1 MSNSNADSMGEELA
15 NWVLENR
22 IIEHIFGPNS
32 HVEVIKQSHIV
43 LNFVASQITT
53 DHIDVIWSASQMKHC
68 GRQVLDILL
77 PLIKNLKMK
86 PVLHLYWLL
95 KNFEPKDHTEQTLV
109 LASQLLK
116 YIWAQTSGSDVIS
129 NTGINTSVQSA
140 KILEDLALVRSPIF
154 TILPGSGQKNRHNGD
169 SSSSSGS
176 VDNSDDEEDDEEYDV
191 DVTQPIVTDPVFR
204 NKGKPRLCNSSNNNS
219 DDSSENTSESDDEE
233 IIIPELSDEKIRSAR
248 LHQALVGNYSNS
260 SSSDLVPIA
269 VRDVVAAIHRD
280 NTFTGNQ
287 QSVEDNGRSKFDT
300 KDPSFMS
307 KPCNEFSF
315 NMIIKL
321 FSLLQGLTFSDKIQF
336 KIKNESQIEKTP
348 SELQSV
354 SPDLKCA
361 IIPAE
366 QQTPDVMEKLV
377 KMTEGL
383 SSKNDDLSD
392 SRASSRNSRLS
403 DKNMADF
410 EGEESDCDVT
420 KIECNDEFFNQ
431 VAECSD
437 YKPSAAHKLA
447 SIAQIVKQN
456 LETDGSDKN
465 MSTEESD
472 KSKEQDSDSELVDL
486 SIDNVCKPGR
496 TLLWDLLQD
505 DMIHQLPEGLAH
517 ETEKIFWN
525 TVCWSSDRRIR
536 MKFIDGCLDNLAKNQ
551 SVNTSLRLLPK
562 FLMSFQQYRGGM
574 DTHQIL
580 LWADKERQMLKHFFS
595 NLITYCKNRKK
606 SKQLANESNRSDSS
620 VHSSHDMYSH
630 TEEIQ
635 TRLSFLNF
643 VFSSAGSPD
652 NFRLSQEQ
660 IDILW
665 SSLATDPD
673 SADELFNWL
682 LGRFL

>member
-1 MSNSNADSMGEELA
+1 M
-15 NWVLENR
+15 
-22 IIEHIFGPNS
+22 
-32 HVEVIKQSHIV
+32 
-43 LNFVASQITT
+43 
-53 DHIDVIWSASQMKHC
+53 ID
-68 GRQVLDILL
+68 
-77 PLIKNLKMK
+77 
-86 PVLHLYWLL
+86 
-95 KNFEPKDHTEQTLV
+95 
-109 LASQLLK
+109 
-116 YIWAQTSGSDVIS
+116 
-129 NTGINTSVQSA
+129 
-140 KILEDLALVRSPIF
+140 
-154 TILPGSGQKNRHNGD
+154 
-169 SSSSSGS
+169 
-176 VDNSDDEEDDEEYDV
+176 
-191 DVTQPIVTDPVFR
+191 
-204 NKGKPRLCNSSNNNS
+204 
-219 DDSSENTSESDDEE
+219 
-233 IIIPELSDEKIRSAR
+233 
-248 LHQALVGNYSNS
+248 
-260 SSSDLVPIA
+260 
-269 VRDVVAAIHRD
+269 
-280 NTFTGNQ
+280 
-287 QSVEDNGRSKFDT
+287 
-300 KDPSFMS
+300 
-307 KPCNEFSF
+307 
-315 NMIIKL
+315 
-321 FSLLQGLTFSDKIQF
+321 LTFSDKIPF
-336 KIKNESQIEKTP
+336 KLKNEPLVEKE
-348 SELQSV
+348 SEPPPV
-354 SPDLKCA
+354 SPVTKDRE
-361 IIPAE
+361 IPSE

-383 SSKNDDLSD
+383 SSKNDLSD
-392 SRASSRNSRLS
+392 NSRASSRNSRLS

-420 KIECNDEFFNQ
+420 QIECNDEFFRH
-431 VAECSD
+431 VSECSD

-456 LETDGSDKN
+456 LESDATDGK
-465 MSTEESD
+465 STVEETE
-472 KSKEQDSDSELVDL
+472 KSKDSEESELVDL

-505 DMIHQLPEGLAH
+505 DMIHLLPEGLAH

-536 MKFIDGCLDNLAKNQ
+536 MKFIDGCLENLAKNQ

-595 NLITYCKNRKK
+595 NLITYCTNRKK
-606 SKQLANESNRSDSS
+606 GKQLANESNRSDGS

-665 SSLATDPD
+665 SSLALDPD

-682 LGRFL
+682 LGE